1 MTLEKLIGELISMIQ
16 NDLMITDNYVK
27 ENDITDS
34 VLEDWNYEEVN
45 KAFVYLQI
53 ELTRYLIGH
62 EYCSNKEC
70 VCAPLPSIRSLLQ
83 SRRDIYEK
91 HLYKY
96 QLDWLIEEF
105 EEEA

>member
-16 NDLMITDNYVK
+16 NDLLITDNYVK
-27 ENDITDS
+27 EHKVKDG
-34 VLEDWNYEEVN
+34 VLEDWNLEEVN

-53 ELTRYLIGH
+53 ELTRHLIGH

-70 VCAPLPSIRSLLQ
+70 VCAPIPNIRRALELNK
-83 SRRDIYEK
+83 DIYEK

>member
-1 MTLEKLIGELISMIQ
+1 MNLKKLIGELISMIQ
-16 NDLMITDNYVK
+16 NDLLITDNYVK
-27 ENDITDS
+27 ENKIADG

-45 KAFVYLQI
+45 KAFVDLQI

-70 VCAPLPSIRSLLQ
+70 VCAPAPNIRRALELNK
-83 SRRDIYEK
+83 DIYEK
-91 HLYKY
+91 HLYKN

>member
-16 NDLMITDNYVK
+16 NDLLITENYVK
-27 ENDITDS
+27 ENDIKDG

-45 KAFVYLQI
+45 KAFIHLQI
-53 ELTRYLIGH
+53 ELTRHLIGH

-70 VCAPLPSIRSLLQ
+70 VCAPVPSIRSMLQ
-83 SRRDIYEK
+83 SNKDIYEK
-91 HLYKY
+91 HLYKN

-105 EEEA
+105 EEEV